1 MRKKV
6 FLVYFVLVS
15 MLSGCSHPQEVKIES
30 KKEKKL
36 LVGFSMATLKEDRW
50 LRDREIFFAKA
61 KQANFDVIVSNA
73 NNSAEKQYAQVA
85 EMIQSGIDILVIVP
99 HDSDKATD
107 AVNLAKKAK
116 IPVISYDRLCKNADV
131 DAYVSFNNKKV
142 GELQGEA
149 ILKAV
154 PNGNL
159 ILLNGSEDDNN
170 SKMFNE
176 GLMSKLKPYIDNSK
190 IKIVSET
197 WVEDWRR
204 ETAYSF
210 VSESLMV
217 NKNKIDGIIA
227 ANDSLA
233 WGAID
238 ALSEVQMS
246 GGIPVVGHDAD
257 LAACQRIIEGTQLLT
272 VYKPIKNL
280 VQETINTCI
289 KLSQG
294 EKVSSE
300 DIINDGTFNIPY
312 IMIDIA
318 PVTKENMD
326 DTVIK
331 DGFQL
336 KEDVYRKNK

>member
-1 MRKKV
+1 MKKNI
-6 FLVYFVLVS
+6 FLVYFMLVS
-15 MLSGCSHPQEVKIES
+15 MLFGCSNQNEVVPNND
-30 KKEKKL
+30 KEKKL
-36 LVGFSMATLKEDRW
+36 LIGFSMATLKEDRW

-61 KQANFDVIVSNA
+61 KQSNIDVIVSNA
-73 NNSAEKQYAQVA
+73 NNSAEKQYSQV
-85 EMIQSGIDILVIVP
+85 EDMIKSGIDILVIVP
-99 HDSDKATD
+99 HDADKAVA
-107 AVNLAKKAK
+107 AVDLAKKAK
-116 IPVISYDRLCKNADV
+116 IPVVSYDRLCKNANV
-131 DAYVSFNNKKV
+131 DAYVSFDNKKV

-154 PNGNL
+154 PKGNL
-159 ILLNGSEDDNN
+159 ILLNGSKDDNN

-176 GLMSKLKPYIDNSK
+176 GLMSKLNPYIENSQ
-190 IKIVSET
+190 INIVYEN

-204 ETAYSF
+204 ENAYNY
-210 VSESLMV
+210 VAENLMKSG
-217 NKNKIDGIIA
+217 NEIDGIIA

-238 ALSEVQMS
+238 ALSEVQKA
-246 GGIPVVGHDAD
+246 GIIPVVGHDAD

-272 VYKPIKNL
+272 VYKPIKNI
-280 VQETINTCI
+280 VEETINICI
-289 KLSQG
+289 QISQG

-300 DIINDGTFNIPY
+300 NIINDGSFDIPY
-312 IMIDIA
+312 FMIDIV

-336 KEDVYRKNK
+336 KEDVYRKK